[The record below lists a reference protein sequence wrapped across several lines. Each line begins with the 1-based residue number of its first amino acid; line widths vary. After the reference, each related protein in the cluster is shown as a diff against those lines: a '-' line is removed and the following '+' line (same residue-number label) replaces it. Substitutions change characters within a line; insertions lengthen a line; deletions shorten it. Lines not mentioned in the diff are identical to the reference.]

1 MSNEYKD
8 YQNDLRVIFDLK
20 MWETMWLYDGWKNT
34 FIPQMMDELF
44 DVLGPYVEDFM
55 VHQIK
60 EKYGSLTVYWGWKH
74 RDYTDEEHK
83 DIKELDDAV
92 TNIIAKY
99 RKISDHTCVKCGGK
113 ATFLSSHWVT
123 PWCDNCRDRKLGVF
137 GIIGDDD

>member
-8 YQNDLRVIFDLK
+8 YQNDLRVIFDSK

-44 DVLGPYVEDFM
+44 DALGPYVEDFM

-74 RDYTDEEHK
+74 RDYTDEAHQ

-99 RKISDHTCVKCGGK
+99 RKISEYTCVKCGGK
-113 ATFLSSHWVT
+113 ATFLSDGWVV
-123 PWCDNCRDRKLGVF
+123 PWCDSCRDRKMGVF
-137 GIIGDDD
+137 GIIKDDD